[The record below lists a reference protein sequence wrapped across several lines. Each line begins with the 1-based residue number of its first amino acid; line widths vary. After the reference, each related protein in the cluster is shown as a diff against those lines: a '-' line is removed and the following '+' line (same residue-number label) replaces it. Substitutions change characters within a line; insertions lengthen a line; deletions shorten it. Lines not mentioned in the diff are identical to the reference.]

1 MIKYP
6 RTQGP
11 VGAAPAR
18 RHCVK
23 VPEAVK
29 ERSQPQGFPPRMID
43 TCQSPSLRPQSHP
56 HPSFHLSDSQVRT
69 PHGIASW
76 ANESTIEG
84 KTFTIAMKSCVHFK
98 KV

>member
-18 RHCVK
+18 GHCVK
-23 VPEAVK
+23 VPEAAK

-43 TCQSPSLRPQSHP
+43 TCQSPSLRPQ
-56 HPSFHLSDSQVRT
+56 
-69 PHGIASW
+69 
-76 ANESTIEG
+76 
-84 KTFTIAMKSCVHFK
+84 
-98 KV
+98 

>member
-18 RHCVK
+18 GHCVK

-43 TCQSPSLRPQSHP
+43 TCQAPSLLFIS
-56 HPSFHLSDSQVRT
+56 RT
-69 PHGIASW
+69 PKSGPRLVLAMVLPHGLF
-76 ANESTIEG
+76 NKLLDETIYDS
-84 KTFTIAMKSCVHFK
+84 FTYRKSFFIQ
-98 KV
+98 

>member
-18 RHCVK
+18 GHCVK

-29 ERSQPQGFPPRMID
+29 ECSQPQGFPPRMID
-43 TCQSPSLRPQSHP
+43 TCQAPSLRP
-56 HPSFHLSDSQVRT
+56 HPSFHL
-69 PHGIASW
+69 
-76 ANESTIEG
+76 
-84 KTFTIAMKSCVHFK
+84 
-98 KV
+98 